1 MSRIAWLALLPFFP
15 ALQSAEDLPSRRDRL
30 SARIETLRGL
40 KFGTPV
46 AVEVG
51 TRREGAGFALEQSKA
66 LYGGDL
72 VGFERT
78 FKTLGLVPNAV
89 KLELAIPSFAS
100 ASMKSYVARDKLC
113 ILDPALPDDE
123 LVYRLTLVLSER
135 SASASGAPAAESS
148 YDARMARLAVRH
160 GDADM
165 TKQLF
170 WAGLAV
176 DGIRTDADHLKKAA
190 EAADKWER
198 ETSRLAS
205 LVAPRFLIRSSD
217 FLWRRGGIFMESM
230 RQEGGAE
237 RLRKVYARPPE
248 STEQVLHPDKY
259 LKEERPV
266 AIDMKP
272 LEEFFA
278 GRKSE
283 SIYRTTL
290 GELGTAV
297 VIESLQE
304 KPRLEASAGWG
315 GDRLMAWA
323 DGGKVLV
330 VWATA
335 WDREED
341 AREFE
346 DAAAAV
352 AFGMNRRDDAA
363 KAFVVRRGA
372 SVALVLNGSEE
383 IKSDLVAALWK
394 GTLTRGTASE
404 PFGKP

>member
-1 MSRIAWLALLPFFP
+1 MSRFAWLALLSAIP
-15 ALQSAEDLPSRRDRL
+15 ALQSAEDLSSRRDRL
-30 SARIETLRGL
+30 SARVETLRGL

-51 TRREGAGFALEQSKA
+51 TRKEGAGFALEQSKE

-72 VGFERT
+72 AGFERV
-78 FKTLGLVPNAV
+78 FKTLGLVPTAV
-89 KLELAIPSFAS
+89 KLELAIPAYAA
-100 ASMKSYVARDKLC
+100 ASMKSYVARNKLC

-135 SASASGAPAAESS
+135 AAAASGAPAAETS

-170 WAGLAV
+170 WAGLGV
-176 DGIRTDADHLKKAA
+176 DGIRKDADHLGKAVESA
-190 EAADKWER
+190 EKWER
-198 ETSRLAS
+198 ETSRLVS

-217 FLWRRGGIFMESM
+217 FLWRRGGIFMETM

-248 STEQVLHPDKY
+248 STEQILHPEKY

-266 AIDMKP
+266 VIEMKP
-272 LEEFFA
+272 LEDFFA
-278 GRKSE
+278 ARKSDPV
-283 SIYRTTL
+283 YRTTL
-290 GELGTAV
+290 GELGTAIL
-297 VIESLQE
+297 IESLQE
-304 KPRLEASAGWG
+304 KSRPEASAGWG
-315 GDRLMAWA
+315 GDLLMAWA
-323 DGGKVLV
+323 EGGKVLV

-352 AFGMNRRDDAA
+352 AFAVNGRDNGAR
-363 KAFVVRRGA
+363 AFVVRRGRSA
-372 SVALVLNGSEE
+372 AIILNCPDGLKPGL
-383 IKSDLVAALWK
+383 IDALWK
-394 GTLTRGTASE
+394 GARTSGAATE
-404 PFGKP
+404 PFGKE

>member
-1 MSRIAWLALLPFFP
+1 MSRIAWLALLSCLP
-15 ALQSAEDLPSRRDRL
+15 APQSAEDLPSKRDRL

-40 KFGTPV
+40 KFGPTV
-46 AVEVG
+46 AVEIG
-51 TRREGAGFALEQSKA
+51 TRREGAGFALEQSKE

-72 VGFERT
+72 AGFERV
-78 FKTLGLVPNAV
+78 FKTLGLVPAAV
-89 KLELAIPSFAS
+89 KLELAIPAYAA
-100 ASMKSYVARDKLC
+100 ASMKAYVARDKLC

-135 SASASGAPAAESS
+135 TAAASGSPAAEPS
-148 YDARMARLAVRH
+148 YDARMARLALRH
-160 GDADM
+160 GEADM

-170 WAGLAV
+170 WAGLGV
-176 DGIRTDADHLKKAA
+176 DGTRTDADHLKKAVESA
-190 EAADKWER
+190 EKWER

-230 RQEGGAE
+230 RQEGGAD

-248 STEQVLHPDKY
+248 STEQILHPEKY
-259 LKEERPV
+259 LKEERP
-266 AIDMKP
+266 AALDMKP
-272 LEEFFA
+272 LEDFFA
-278 GRKSE
+278 SRKSDPV
-283 SIYRTTL
+283 YRTTL
-290 GELGTAV
+290 GELGAAIL
-297 VIESLQE
+297 IESLQE
-304 KPRLEASAGWG
+304 KPRPEAAAGWG

-323 DGGKVLV
+323 EGGKVLV

-372 SVALVLNGSEE
+372 SAALVLNCPEAL
-383 IKSDLVAALWK
+383 KPDLVAALWK
-394 GTLTRGTASE
+394 GTLTRGSSSE